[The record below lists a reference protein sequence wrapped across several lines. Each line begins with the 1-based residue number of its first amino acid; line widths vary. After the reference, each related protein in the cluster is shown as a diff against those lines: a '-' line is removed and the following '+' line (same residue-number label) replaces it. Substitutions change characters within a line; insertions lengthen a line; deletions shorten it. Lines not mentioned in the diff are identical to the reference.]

1 MADDIRLVIAEDH
14 PLFRDALR
22 RTFEKCGSMQV
33 VAEAQDGPSALD
45 HIRALAPDV
54 ALLDIGL
61 PRMNGFAV
69 VRALR
74 QDRSPVKVVFL
85 TVHEDEATFEAALE
99 LDVRG
104 YLLKDCTEPELVRCI
119 SAVAAGQHY
128 TSPSMTT
135 FLVNRTQR
143 VRQLVED
150 TPGLQRLTPQERNIL
165 KQIARDK
172 TSKEIAQ
179 EMGIAAKTVDGHR
192 SSICRKLD
200 IHGQHG
206 LARFAARHRADL

>member
-22 RTFEKCGSMQV
+22 RTFDKCGWVQV

-45 HIRALAPDV
+45 HIRSLTPDV

-61 PRMNGFAV
+61 PRMNGLAV

-74 QDRSPVKVVFL
+74 QERIPVKVVFL
-85 TVHEDEATFEAALE
+85 TIHDDEATFEAALE
-99 LDVRG
+99 VDVRG
-104 YLLKDCTEPELVRCI
+104 YLLKDCTEPELVTCI

-135 FLVNRTQR
+135 LLVNRTRR
-143 VRQLVED
+143 VRQFAEE
-150 TPGLQRLTPQERNIL
+150 TPGLQVLTPQERSIL

-179 EMGIAAKTVDGHR
+179 DMGIAAKTVDAHR
-192 SSICRKLD
+192 SNICRKLE

-206 LARFAARHRADL
+206 LARFAARHRLDL